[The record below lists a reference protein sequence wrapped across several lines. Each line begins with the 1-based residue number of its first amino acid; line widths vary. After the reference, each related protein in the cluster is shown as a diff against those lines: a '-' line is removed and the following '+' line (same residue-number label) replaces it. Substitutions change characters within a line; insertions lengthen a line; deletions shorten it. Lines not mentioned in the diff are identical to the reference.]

1 MAKAV
6 CNQGQTKSL
15 LEQLRPF
22 PKTHAALKRFEDE
35 YPQLFQHLI
44 YDCKR
49 FVYRSPY
56 AMIPL
61 VQATFKMRSTE
72 VAKWLVAVDAP
83 VIVASAQDDDMVPC
97 VLQQWALK
105 TLPNAEMLHLKA
117 GLSHLCVLH
126 PQSVDE
132 GLTALMTKFELLGG
146 TLMSL

>member
-1 MAKAV
+1 MWHFHIMKKYPQLHVAGLMLCTMAPRGFPGYPLLLRMQGHLFSSMCMAKAV

-97 VLQQWALK
+97 VLQQ
-105 TLPNAEMLHLKA
+105 
-117 GLSHLCVLH
+117 
-126 PQSVDE
+126 
-132 GLTALMTKFELLGG
+132 
-146 TLMSL
+146 